1 VPWAAYG
8 VPREVLDDVFAKTG
22 FGFKLVWLATRRRFA
37 RREARAFRHV
47 A

>member
-1 VPWAAYG
+1 
-8 VPREVLDDVFAKTG
+8 VLDTVFAQAG

-47 A
+47 TG